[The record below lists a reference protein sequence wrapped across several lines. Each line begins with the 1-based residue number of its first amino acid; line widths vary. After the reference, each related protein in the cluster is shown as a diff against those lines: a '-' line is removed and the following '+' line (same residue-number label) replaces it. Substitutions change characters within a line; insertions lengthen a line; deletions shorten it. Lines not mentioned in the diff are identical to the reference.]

1 MDRISKYTYALL
13 IGLAIASWWLLTLT
27 GVDENRQPV
36 PVHSTDVFSTHYVKL
51 EMNAAG
57 TPKSQLVADKMQ
69 HYKDNGVTELQQPR
83 LSFTNTT
90 TPPWL
95 ISAEKGV
102 LSADGKDLYLEGQ
115 VFIERAKSQN
125 SKALKIITT
134 NLNVKPD
141 INFAE
146 TTQRAELLSPPNITV
161 GKGMKLVFEQPI
173 RLELLANVQ
182 GKYEKK

>member
-36 PVHSTDVFSTHYVKL
+36 PVHSADVFSTHYVKL

-102 LSADGKDLYLEGQ
+102 LSADGKDLYLDGQ

>member
-1 MDRISKYTYALL
+1 MGSISKYTYVFL

-27 GVDENRQPV
+27 GVDENRLPV

-57 TPKSQLVADKMQ
+57 MPKSQLVADKMQ

-83 LSFTNTT
+83 LSFTNAT

-95 ISAEKGV
+95 ISAEKGI
-102 LSADGKDLYLEGQ
+102 LSADGKDLYLQGR

-125 SKALKIITT
+125 TKALKIITT

-141 INFAE
+141 IDFAE
-146 TTQRAELLSPPNITV
+146 TNERAELVSHPNITV
-161 GKGMKLVFEQPI
+161 GNGMKLVFGQPI
-173 RLELLANVQ
+173 RIELLANVQ